1 MIWFISWYFTVTLLG
16 WLTFPLAFHLFPALA
31 DRGYSLSRALGLL
44 VWGYLFWLLTSL
56 GLSQN
61 DAGGI
66 LLALIMLAGVSAS
79 SVFPRQASSEN
90 RGEQIVNWLKDHRGL
105 VLNIE
110 ILFFLGFV
118 FLAFVR
124 ASNPELTSAEKPM
137 ELMFINAI
145 LRSPEFPPR
154 DAWLSGYAI
163 SYYYF
168 GYVMTAML
176 AKLTSVPGTVAHN
189 LMTALIFALGA
200 IGSYGILYNLIS
212 NQRNRGTG
220 EREPGDFQN
229 SGTISRSSFLA
240 PFLLLLVSNLE
251 GFFEVLHKRGLGSP
265 EFWKWLDIKDLT
277 TPPATTGWVP
287 DRYLWWWRASR
298 VIQDYDLT
306 GSVKEI
312 IDEFPFFS
320 FLHADLHPHILAIP
334 FGLLAVSI
342 ALNIIQGGSRGRIS
356 LPGFSLHLNWE
367 GFFLSALTLGGLA
380 FLNTWDILI
389 AAALIVG
396 AYGLLRVIQAGWSWG
411 RLEDVLVFSI
421 PLGLISILL
430 YLPFYVGFAS
440 QAGGILPNVVYATRG
455 AHMWVM
461 FAPLFVPLLAFLFY
475 LVSNRQPANW
485 KLSALL
491 TIGLT
496 LVLWLLSWLVAWI
509 VSKEAPNLVNIFLQA
524 QGVGDLA
531 SLFTAATMI
540 RFAHFGSLLTL
551 LALLAP
557 AVGFLLAAGRKPQAT
572 NDNLHTSLPGTR
584 PTVFVLLL
592 TVLGTLLVLMP
603 EFIYLRDQFGWR
615 INTVF
620 KFYYQAWILWSIAA
634 SFGTAVLLWNLRG
647 AGGMVF
653 RAAFVAVVFMGL
665 FYPVFGLLN
674 RTENF
679 QLGKPDPFWTLDYS
693 DQIRRYNPDEV
704 AAFEWL
710 KSAPD
715 GVVAE
720 AIGGSYS
727 GYARV
732 ATYTGLPT
740 VLGWPGHE
748 SQWRGGSE
756 QQGTRQ
762 GDIEELYTS
771 KNWELTRSILE
782 RYDIRY
788 VYLGGLEYSTYTVS
802 EEKFERFLRV
812 VFRQGQITIYEVP

>member
-1 MIWFISWYFTVTLLG
+1 MSSFFAWYFTVTLLG
-16 WLTFPLAFHLFPALA
+16 WLTFPLAFRLFPALA
-31 DRGYSLSRALGLL
+31 DRGYSLARALGLL

-56 GLSQN
+56 NLSQN
-61 DAGGI
+61 DLGGI
-66 LLALIMLAGVSAS
+66 LLALVLLGSLSAWSIFSRNPAG
-79 SVFPRQASSEN
+79 EN
-90 RGEQIVNWLKDHRGL
+90 RRAQMANWLRDNRGL

-110 ILFFLGFV
+110 ILFFFGFA

-145 LRSPEFPPR
+145 LRSPTFPPR

-168 GYVMTAML
+168 GYVMSAML
-176 AKLTSVPGTVAHN
+176 AKLTGVPGTVAHN

-200 IGSYGILYNLIS
+200 IGSYGILYNLLS
-212 NQRNRGTG
+212 RSGQL
-220 EREPGDFQN
+220 EPGNRELDD
-229 SGTISRSSFLA
+229 SHISKHISRSSFLA
-240 PFLLLLVSNLE
+240 PFFLLLVSNVE
-251 GFFEVLHKRGLGSP
+251 GFFEVLNKRGLGSP
-265 EFWKWLDIKDLT
+265 GFWKWLDIKELT
-277 TPPATTGWVP
+277 TLPAVTGWVP

-334 FGLLAVSI
+334 FGLLAFSI
-342 ALNIIQGGSRGRIS
+342 ALNIILGGSRGTIS
-356 LPGFSLHLNWE
+356 LPGFRMYLNRE
-367 GFFLSALTLGGLA
+367 SFFLSALTLGGLA

-396 AYGLLRVIQAGWSWG
+396 AYGLLRVMEAGWRWS

-421 PLGLISILL
+421 PLGVISILL
-430 YLPFYVGFAS
+430 YLPFYLGFGS
-440 QAGGILPNVVYATRG
+440 QATGILPNLVYITRG
-455 AHMWVM
+455 AHLWVM

-475 LVSNRQPANW
+475 LVSKRQPANW
-485 KLSALL
+485 KVGALL
-491 TIGLT
+491 TLGLT
-496 LVLWLLSWLVAWI
+496 LILWFFSWMLARGIAKAAPDVAN
-509 VSKEAPNLVNIFLQA
+509 AFLQA
-524 QGVGDLA
+524 QGVVDLA
-531 SLFTAATMI
+531 SLFTAASLKRLT
-540 RFAHFGSLLTL
+540 HVGSLVTL
-551 LALLAP
+551 LALLIP
-557 AVGFLLAAGRKPQAT
+557 AVGFLLAADHKPQSA
-572 NDNLHTSLPGTR
+572 DDDRQISLQSLR

-592 TVLGTLLVLMP
+592 IILGTLLVLIP

-620 KFYYQAWILWSIAA
+620 KFYYQAWILWSIAGA
-634 SFGTAVLLWNLRG
+634 FGAAILLRNLRRV
-647 AGGMVF
+647 ADIVF
-653 RAAFVAVVFMGL
+653 RVAIVGVLFMGL

-674 RTENF
+674 RTDNF
-679 QLGKPDPFWTLDYS
+679 QLGKPDPIWTLDYS
-693 DQIRRYNPDEV
+693 DQIRRYNPDE
-704 AAFEWL
+704 AAALDWL
-710 KSAPD
+710 KRAPD

-732 ATYTGLPT
+732 STYTGLPT

-762 GDIEELYTS
+762 VDIEELYTS
-771 KNWELTRSILE
+771 KNWEITQSILS
-782 RYDIRY
+782 RYGIRY
-788 VYLGGLEYSTYTVS
+788 VYVGGLEYSTYAVS
-802 EEKFERFLRV
+802 EEKFERFLKV
-812 VFRQGQITIYEVP
+812 VFKQGQITIYEVP